1 MIIKDFVGK
10 LLPENHNLHIMYP
23 WGANSRTVTLQPK
36 IALGKQP
43 IVQQLD
49 DWIQQRLPGNSV
61 IGYIITRGKSI
72 HIYMDTDYAYNFA
85 RWNPDLVGKIN
96 HDGGRN
102 ER

>member
-1 MIIKDFVGK
+1 MGNV
-10 LLPENHNLHIMYP
+10 LPANHNVHILYP
-23 WGANSRTVTLQPK
+23 WGTNSRTVALQPK
-36 IALGKQP
+36 VALSSQQ

-49 DWIQQRLPGNSV
+49 DWIRQRIPGNSV

-72 HIYMDTDYAYNFA
+72 HIHMDTDYMYNFA

-96 HDGGRN
+96 HDGGQD